1 VVIAARSRW
10 SIVTLEVTPIVT
22 ADVTSIVTSE
32 VTINKQTIQT
42 RSRVLIDRGG
52 STWHTNLPLD
62 RGALIDRGGYEK
74 RAKKPKIATR
84 SRW

>member
-1 VVIAARSRW
+1 MVVATRSRW

-22 ADVTSIVTSE
+22 ADVTLIVTSE

-52 STWHTNLPLD
+52 STWQAKLPLD
-62 RGALIDRGGYEK
+62 RGALIDRGRHKK
-74 RAKKPKIATR
+74 RAKMGKKAQNCH
-84 SRW
+84 